1 MRFTAFPS
9 LVAWALLI
17 GVAAS
22 IMLLYLLR
30 ARPARL
36 AVSSTLLWGQIAA
49 THALRFQR
57 WRWLL
62 SLLLALLIGLSITL
76 ALTGPEASHA
86 DNDVRRL
93 VLILDNSPSMTAR
106 TTDGATRWEHAVQ
119 RAALLVKEGGPTREF
134 LVLDTMGQRSAGQ
147 FTDAATA
154 LAVLE
159 ELAPAAIGEGRMPI
173 LPQGPGTLVHLLTD
187 GVADIQA
194 GHALRDPP
202 VRMQSMFEPADN
214 AAITAFDVRAMPHAP
229 MQHEAFVRVFN
240 ASTSARRITLVL
252 DGKEFGMRRVLEVGP
267 GESSSQF
274 FDVSAFR
281 GSVLRA
287 TAVMDGDAFA
297 LDDMAYAATPAHT
310 RMRVLLVTPGSA
322 ELEAALGL
330 LAGVQLTVVTPAVYR
345 ESAEF
350 EAYVFDRF
358 MPAQAPARG
367 ALVFASTPVSW
378 LSAATKQVK
387 RPVITRWDETFAF
400 AQSIAWDE
408 LRVERAALGALSS
421 GGGAEAAVVLGYAR
435 EEGALISAKED
446 SPRTIRAGFALRDS
460 NLALQAGF
468 PVFLAAALDWIAAS
482 NAPLRREAGAIEVT
496 LREAEVY
503 DRNGHRLDTFATAG
517 GTGFLASASDVFIS
531 RNRQGE
537 VQIVT
542 GPRSEAQ
549 SAINRTKFTHDARPQ
564 EGGGARTASVWS
576 LQPAWLLGFALF
588 LLLLEWFGYT
598 RRVTV

>member
-1 MRFTAFPS
+1 MRFAAYPP
-9 LVAWALLI
+9 LAAWALLI
-17 GVAAS
+17 GVAVS

-36 AVSSTLLWGQIAA
+36 AVSSTLLWSKIAA

-62 SLLLALLIGLSITL
+62 SLLLALLIGLSIAL
-76 ALTGPEASHA
+76 ALTRPEATHA

-93 VLILDNSPSMTAR
+93 VLVLDNSPSMAAR
-106 TTDGATRWEHAVQ
+106 TTGGATRWEHAVH
-119 RAALLVKEGGPTREF
+119 RAALLMKDAGPAREF

-147 FTDAATA
+147 FIGAAAA
-154 LAVLE
+154 LTVLE
-159 ELAPAAIGEGRMPI
+159 ALTPTAVGEARMPV
-173 LPQGPGTLVHLLTD
+173 LPREPGTLAYLLTD
-187 GVADIQA
+187 GVADFQA
-194 GHALRDPP
+194 GQVLRDPP
-202 VRMQSMFEPADN
+202 VRTQSVFEPADN

-229 MQHEAFVRVFN
+229 TQHEAFVRVFN
-240 ASTSARRITLVL
+240 ASASARRITLVL
-252 DGKEFGMRRVLEVGP
+252 DGAEFGIRRVLEIGP
-267 GESSSQF
+267 GESSNQF

-297 LDDMAYAATPAHT
+297 LDDMAYAVTPTHT
-310 RMRVLLVTPGSA
+310 RTRVLLVTPGSA

-330 LAGVQLTVVTPAVYR
+330 LAGVQLTVVAPAAYR

-350 EAYVFDRF
+350 DAYVFDRF
-358 MPAQAPARG
+358 TPTQAPAGG
-367 ALVFASTPVSW
+367 ALVFASAPASW
-378 LSAATKQVK
+378 LSEAMKPVK

-400 AQSIAWDE
+400 ARPIAWDE
-408 LRVERAALGALSS
+408 LRVERATLGSLPS
-421 GGGAEAAVVLGYAR
+421 GGAAAAVVLGYAR
-435 EEGALISAKED
+435 EEGALISAKEG
-446 SPRTIRAGFALRDS
+446 SPRAIHAGFALRES

-482 NAPLRREAGAIEVT
+482 NVPLRREAGAIEVT

-503 DRNGHRLDTFATAG
+503 DRNGRRLDTFATTG
-517 GTGFLASASDVFIS
+517 GTGFVASASDVFTS

-537 VQIVT
+537 LQIVT
-542 GPRSEAQ
+542 GPRSEAL
-549 SAINRTKFTHDARPQ
+549 SAINRTTFADDARPQ
-564 EGGGARTASVWS
+564 EEDRARTASAWS